1 MMKYVLKMMKND
13 EESIENEILLLEMTG
28 FILKPMDFDKDEGGV
43 THARRSKAIWMP
55 ERRQQG
61 RMHRTVNW

>member
-1 MMKYVLKMMKND
+1 
-13 EESIENEILLLEMTG
+13 
-28 FILKPMDFDKDEGGV
+28 MDQVQLDKHGEPRELPQVAKVGAEAGVEWVVDKDEGGV
-43 THARRSKAIWMP
+43 THARRSKATWMP